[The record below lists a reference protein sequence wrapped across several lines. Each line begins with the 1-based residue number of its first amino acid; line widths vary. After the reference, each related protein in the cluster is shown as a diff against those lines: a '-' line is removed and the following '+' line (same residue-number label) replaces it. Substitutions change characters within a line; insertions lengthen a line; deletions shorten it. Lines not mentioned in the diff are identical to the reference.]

1 MKDCLYRDSLHFLTL
16 TQFLSVFG
24 FIEGMDNSVSVN
36 PNMKNSQLNV
46 GIITPPNDHYKPVL
60 YSHAQASRDFQVLN
74 QDLYVSMKNS
84 NDIRQKKTPTSVF
97 VVLGLGA
104 LALCYP
110 LIKKVFKH

>member
-1 MKDCLYRDSLHFLTL
+1 MINRIDCLYRNSLHFLTL
-16 TQFLSVFG
+16 TQFLPMFG

-74 QDLYVSMKNS
+74 HDLYVSMKNS
-84 NDIRQKKTPTSVF
+84 ESIEKRKTPKS
-97 VVLGLGA
+97 
-104 LALCYP
+104 P
-110 LIKKVFKH
+110 